1 VEILTL
7 CLREADSEKPSIFNQ
22 IFGVKEELQKAGL
35 DLVVKRGVFTEIIMR
50 YSAKTD
56 SFFFRCPKMPYDPDA
71 RIGVRR
77 DPQNPDRK
85 EKIFG
90 FNAII
95 DTSIELDLGIEL
107 PVACTTIAGNGEEGR
122 HFISNKI
129 QILNHHGKSSKIHLA
144 DAKYD
149 EISNYKFSRNHGAIP
164 IIDYNVRSEKV
175 SPEDLKE
182 RGFDQK
188 GWPYAP
194 CGLLTHPNG
203 FDHTSQRASFSC
215 RRH

>member
-1 VEILTL
+1 
-7 CLREADSEKPSIFNQ
+7 
-22 IFGVKEELQKAGL
+22 
-35 DLVVKRGVFTEIIMR
+35 
-50 YSAKTD
+50 
-56 SFFFRCPKMPYDPDA
+56 MPYDPDA

-77 DPQNPDRK
+77 NPQNPDRK

-129 QILNHHGKSSKIHLA
+129 QILNHHGKSSNIHLA

-149 EISNYKFSRNHGAIP
+149 EINNFMFSRDQGAIP
-164 IIDYNVRSEKV
+164 IIDYNVRSENV
-175 SPEDLKE
+175 SPENLKE
-182 RGFDQK
+182 RGYDQK
-188 GWPYAP
+188 G
-194 CGLLTHPNG
+194 
-203 FDHTSQRASFSC
+203 
-215 RRH
+215 